1 MKKVFAAA
9 AKILFAAF
17 GIAVLGLLMSLT
29 FGALGKIFPNNFN
42 YQLWGLVLFDIGAII
57 WALVFVFA
65 SETTGQYALSVI
77 GFLAAFVGTL
87 GMVAVEVMLSGQT
100 YVEVEP
106 WVGQWLIYGF
116 VIVTAIHSALLYGHH
131 AAAADI
137 NEQISVGI
145 ARGEIVSEAI
155 RQATHSLDVQKA
167 ILAESITQKIVDQVR
182 RDLGM
187 SRRQVL
193 DLPALPVTDSPALP
207 VAQTPAESSKPK
219 PGFSWPSW
227 LTFPWWSRNGQQ
239 IYESVVPAVEPT
251 PAPIQE
257 PEVNKADPEAGQPR
271 PEPFRDAA

>member
-9 AKILFAAF
+9 AKIIFAVF
-17 GIAVLGLLMSLT
+17 GISVLGLLMSLT

-42 YQLWGLVLFDIGAII
+42 YQLWGLVLFDIGAIV
-57 WALVFVFA
+57 WALVFVFS

-77 GFLAAFVGTL
+77 GFVAAFVGTL

-116 VIVTAIHSALLYGHH
+116 VIMTALHSALLYGHH

-137 NEQISVGI
+137 NEQINVGI

-167 ILAESITQKIVDQVR
+167 VLAESITQEIVDQVR

-193 DLPALPVTDSPALP
+193 DLPALPVADSPALP
-207 VAQTPAESSKPK
+207 ITQTPAESTKAR

-227 LTFPWWSRNGQQ
+227 LTFPWWSRNGHQT
-239 IYESVVPAVEPT
+239 YEAVVPAVEPT
-251 PAPIQE
+251 PAPIQA
-257 PEVNKADPEAGQPR
+257 PEANHADQEAGQS
-271 PEPFRDAA
+271 PEPFRDAT